1 VSDFSSEFIEEARE
15 KLECFRNIIL
25 ELEQSGVRAELLNE
39 AFRAI
44 HTVKGSGAMVGFSHL
59 AESIHTLETEFDALR
74 KGGVNTISQEEIDRF
89 LRWSDFVETYLN
101 GLARDRSFILSPGEL
116 IEHQQADVTRLEELR
131 KARVTPISE
140 RINAATQI
148 YPVHYRSYLVSGRA
162 VSEEISW
169 SLLALSA
176 LGLPDAQPE
185 KFAET
190 ALDILRNQC
199 NLPDI
204 ERVCFVRRIGL
215 SNQYESVSAFSLH
228 RNMMQRGTRCYVH
241 PESSLTR
248 IGPGYVR
255 VLHIPHAIRHYDEN
269 HRRPQRVVKTLSETG
284 CKSGLCLGVGT
295 RRHNLGYLFVN
306 ATSNLLLNLP
316 RHTLPL
322 FSELAKYAGQHIR
335 EMPCPEPLYFQIFG
349 DSHEQVHGERLLAE
363 RIEANYHRVALVFGS
378 APLTIS
384 NRTGQLPPALIS
396 HGNIGYILARLGS
409 VRGVDRLE
417 LSIFTDHRRIV
428 FQCRIE
434 GDQAGFHVDYVDA
447 AKAVAQAPGYDME
460 HPVPDTVHY
469 TTIFDPC
476 LDQHTKYSA

>member
-1 VSDFSSEFIEEARE
+1 MSDFSSEFIEEARE
-15 KLECFRNIIL
+15 KLECFRSIIL

-44 HTVKGSGAMVGFSHL
+44 HTVKGSGAMVGFGHL
-59 AESIHTLETEFDALR
+59 AESIHILETEFDALR
-74 KGGVNTISQEEIDRF
+74 KGGVNTISQQEIDRF
-89 LRWSDFVETYLN
+89 LRWSDFIETYLN
-101 GLARDRSFILSPGEL
+101 GLARDRTYILSPGDL
-116 IEHQQADVTRLEELR
+116 VGDADTDKHRLEALR
-131 KARVTPISE
+131 VARVTPVSGG
-140 RINAATQI
+140 RTTATQI
-148 YPVHYRSYLVSGRA
+148 YPVHYRSYLVASRA

-199 NLPDI
+199 NMPDI

-241 PESSLTR
+241 PESSLTK

-255 VLHIPHAIRHYDEN
+255 VLDIPRAIRHYDEG
-269 HRRPQRVVKTLSETG
+269 HRRPQRVVRTLSETG
-284 CKSGLCLGVGT
+284 YKSGLCLGIGT

-306 ATSNLLLNLP
+306 ATSDLLLNLP

-335 EMPCPEPLYFQIFG
+335 ELPCPEPLYFQIFG
-349 DSHEQVHGERLLAE
+349 DSSDQVHGERLLAE
-363 RIEANYHRVALVFGS
+363 RIEANYHRVALVLGS
-378 APLTIS
+378 APLTVR
-384 NRTGQLPPALIS
+384 NRTVPLPPALIS
-396 HGNIGYILARLGS
+396 HGNIGYILARLAS
-409 VRGVDRLE
+409 VRGVDRTQ
-417 LSIFTDHRRIV
+417 LSIFADHRRIV
-428 FQCRIE
+428 FQCQLE
-434 GDQAGFHVDYVDA
+434 GNQSEFHVEYVDA
-447 AKAVAQAPGYDME
+447 AKAVAQALGYDME
-460 HPVPDTVHY
+460 QIAPDTVQY
-469 TTIFDPC
+469 TTVFDPC